1 MHNLSNGTA
10 IILLISLCQ
19 GAKDPFIFK
28 YNNLNAINL
37 RGSMTVLNMVSV
49 LAVRAQIYTF

>member
-28 YNNLNAINL
+28 YNNLNAINF

-49 LAVRAQIYTF
+49 LAVRA